1 MSFFSFLSTIK
12 FRAKLGVLIW
22 EYSLFLVFDISAY
35 FLNDSWS
42 LLNFLKI
49 VLS

>member
-1 MSFFSFLSTIK
+1 MSFFSFLAIIK
-12 FRAKLGVLIW
+12 FRAKLVW